1 MDNFHRFCL
10 CATLYGGA
18 LLLCFSL
25 TAGANEIQDINKL
38 FKQNQY
44 AQALKR
50 VDTYLTDKPKNAP
63 ARFLKGLILTAQQKN
78 DDAISIFLSL
88 TEDYPELPEPYN
100 NLAVLYAGQGQYDK
114 AKVALE
120 MAIRNH
126 PNYATAHDNLGD
138 IHAKMA
144 SQAYERALQLDRNN
158 ATTQTKLA
166 LINNLFAESK
176 SSTAIVNA
184 VKPQAASSGTIPL
197 PSKAVIAVPEST
209 SSTKPPV
216 IKKLATNSSVATNSS
231 AEVLKA
237 LQEWVEVW
245 SSQNTRK
252 YLDLY
257 AADFKTPN
265 GESLDQWET
274 DSKVRITAPKYI
286 EINISNEKVSF
297 PDENHA
303 TVTFHQFYRSDYL
316 NTSFDKVMLL
326 VKSNNK
332 WLIQA
337 ERAAK

>member
-1 MDNFHRFCL
+1 MNTFHRFGL
-10 CATLYGGA
+10 RATLYGGA

-25 TAGANEIQDINKL
+25 TAGANEIQNINKL

-50 VDTYLTDKPKNAP
+50 VDTYLTDKPKNAQ
-63 ARFLKGLILTAQQKN
+63 ARFLKGLILTAQQKT
-78 DDAISIFLSL
+78 DDAVSIFLSL

-100 NLAVLYAGQGQYDK
+100 NLAVLYAGLGQYDK

-138 IHAKMA
+138 IYTKMA
-144 SQAYERALQLDRNN
+144 SQAYERALQLEKNN
-158 ATTQTKLA
+158 TTTQTKLA
-166 LINNLFAESK
+166 LINDLFTK
-176 SSTAIVNA
+176 NKPGTAIVNT
-184 VKPQAASSGTIPL
+184 VKPQAAPSGTAPL
-197 PSKAVIAVPEST
+197 LSKAVIAVPEAT

-216 IKKLATNSSVATNSS
+216 NKRLATNSS
-231 AEVLKA
+231 AEVLKT
-237 LQEWVEVW
+237 LQEWIEVW

-252 YLDLY
+252 YLDFY

-265 GESLDQWET
+265 GESHDQWVS
-274 DSKVRITAPKYI
+274 DSKVRITTPKYI
-286 EINISNEKVSF
+286 EINVSNAKVSF

-303 TVTFHQFYRSDYL
+303 TVTFHQSYRSDYL
-316 NTSFDKVMLL
+316 NTSFDKVMIL